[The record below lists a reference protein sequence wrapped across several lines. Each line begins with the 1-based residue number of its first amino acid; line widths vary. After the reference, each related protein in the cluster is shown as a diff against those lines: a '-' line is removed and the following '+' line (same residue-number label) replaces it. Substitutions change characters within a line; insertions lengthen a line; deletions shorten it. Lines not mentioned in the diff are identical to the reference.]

1 MSKIRPRLSGV
12 SAAGTGLVAGLALGV
27 TGLANAASSTT
38 TSPSTSGSASV
49 AGQGHH
55 GKHHGDRDGRGAGDL
70 VTAVSGNTITLD
82 TPSGVKT
89 VTVTPASVYKHGQG
103 TALLADVK
111 PNEIVRVRFLDPT
124 AAAPVAKSVRI
135 ELARADGYVTAVNGT
150 SFKTAL
156 PARSR
161 RAARPST
168 GTRAQRGARQRSES
182 AHWFVLRATST
193 RTGQRSP
200 RPASEPGCRHGCG
213 PARELALPAAR
224 AARPLT
230 RRTTPSGR
238 RWTVPRLPPFAC
250 TQLHTTA
257 AAVGTR

>member
-1 MSKIRPRLSGV
+1 MSKIRPRLIGV
-12 SAAGTGLVAGLALGV
+12 SAAGTGLFAGLALGV

-82 TPSGVKT
+82 TPSGVET

-150 SFKTAL
+150 SFTVIGRDGFARTVQESSTTVYRDAGAAGSPSEVRVGTLVRAEGNLDANGTTLTAT
-156 PARSR
+156 RI
-161 RAARPST
+161 
-168 GTRAQRGARQRSES
+168 GTRMPVRLRPGAG
-182 AHWFVLRATST
+182 
-193 RTGQRSP
+193 TG
-200 RPASEPGCRHGCG
+200 PASGTG
-213 PARELALPAAR
+213 
-224 AARPLT
+224 
-230 RRTTPSGR
+230 S
-238 RWTVPRLPPFAC
+238 
-250 TQLHTTA
+250 TTA
-257 AAVGTR
+257 DPENNP